1 MPLHQHETE
10 FRERNLLL
18 LLALGLR
25 SRGRALSALLDRYA
39 PPDGARGAAAPGDDA
54 LIAATLGLAAFF
66 ARLDAHLDR
75 AAATAPA
82 VPEPPAPLAPSR
94 GMLR

>member
-1 MPLHQHETE
+1 MPLHQHATE
-10 FRERNLLL
+10 FRDRNLLL

-25 SRGRALSALLDRYA
+25 SRGRALTPLLDRYA
-39 PPDGARGAAAPGDDA
+39 PPDAPRGATAPGDDA

-75 AAATAPA
+75 AAASAPE
-82 VPEPPAPLAPSR
+82 VPEPPAPTAPSR